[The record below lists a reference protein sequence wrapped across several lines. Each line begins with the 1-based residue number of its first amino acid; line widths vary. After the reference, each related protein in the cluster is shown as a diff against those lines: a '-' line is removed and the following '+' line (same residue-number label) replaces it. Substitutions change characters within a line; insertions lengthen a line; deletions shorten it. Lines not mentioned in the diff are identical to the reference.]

1 MQQNE
6 NFKVYWEKQGKNRLC
21 GLHCINSLLQG
32 PYFDRTSL
40 QDIALTLDSQEK
52 QLLSDG
58 GVIFDEQYNSSNH
71 DVDGNYNIQVISEA
85 LKIFNVEINLQ
96 KRQNMEENLNKN
108 INNIQAFIFN
118 SSTHWFCLR
127 KINNIWFNL
136 NSTNPEPGPQIVSEF
151 YLSAFID
158 DTYNYGFTNFIINTL
173 PDITHDQPIANYKE
187 QKLVDFSE
195 IKKSKPNKINL
206 GDTDDMEMEKAIAE
220 SLKNNTEVIKEE
232 NIFKEQN
239 NFYNQDDDYDFIIQE
254 SLKDYLKELKSTI
267 PPEPSKD
274 KIESGEAIE
283 VEIIYGKNKS
293 LSRYFDN
300 LVSME
305 VIGNYVK
312 FTLGITEDI
321 KFSNKENGDILLNK
335 ENISTFKSNDSNKVI
350 LYTL

>member
-52 QLLSDG
+52 QLLNDG

-108 INNIQAFIFN
+108 INNIHAFIFN

-173 PDITHDQPIANYKE
+173 PEATHDQPINNSKE
-187 QKLVDFSE
+187 QKLVDFSD

-220 SLKNNTEVIKEE
+220 SLKNNEVKIED
-232 NIFKEQN
+232 NIYKQEN

-254 SLKDYLKELKSTI
+254 SLKDYLKELQSTI
-267 PPEPSKD
+267 PPEPSKE
-274 KIESGEAIE
+274 KIESGEAFE
-283 VEIIYGKNKS
+283 VEIIYEKNKS
-293 LSRYFDN
+293 ISRFFDN
-300 LVSME
+300 SVSLE
-305 VIGNYVK
+305 VIENYVK
-312 FTLGITEDI
+312 LNLGITEDI
-321 KFSNKENGDILLNK
+321 KFSNIESGSIILNK
-335 ENISTFKSNDSNKVI
+335 QTISELKSKDNKVKLYI
-350 LYTL
+350 L